1 MKTNATQ
8 SEKLVSKAELKRT
21 VGQIVECF
29 QPERVILFGSYA
41 EGRANRHSD
50 VDLLVVMPA
59 RNEISQAVAIR
70 MKLNCQ
76 FPLDLI
82 VRTPE
87 KLQKRLE
94 LGDSFL
100 KDVIEHG
107 LVMYAKADCRM
118 SPKGRSRPVARRT
131 RVRSKTSA
139 Q

>member
-1 MKTNATQ
+1 MKSDSAQPDN
-8 SEKLVSKAELKRT
+8 LVSKAELKRT
-21 VGQIVECF
+21 VDVIVECF
-29 QPERVILFGSYA
+29 QPERIILFGSYA
-41 EGRANRHSD
+41 EGRVNRHSD
-50 VDLLVVMPA
+50 VDLLVVMSA
-59 RNEISQAVAIR
+59 RNEISQASRIR

-107 LVMYAKADCRM
+107 VVMYAKADCRVG
-118 SPKGRSRPVARRT
+118 PKGRSRHVARRT
-131 RVRSKTSA
+131 RVRSKASSE
-139 Q
+139 